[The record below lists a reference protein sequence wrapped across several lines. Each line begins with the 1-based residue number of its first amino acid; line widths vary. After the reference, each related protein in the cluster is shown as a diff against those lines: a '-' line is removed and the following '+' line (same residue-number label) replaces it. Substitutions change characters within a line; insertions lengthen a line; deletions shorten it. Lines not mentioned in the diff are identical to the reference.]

1 MPLSRR
7 TFLRSAAF
15 SSAAAVALP
24 MLTEAHL
31 AQAQRRTARKDIP
44 AGAVRIDANENPLGP
59 CAAACTSISS
69 LIPEGG
75 RYDDNLTA
83 KLTTTFAEIEGV
95 KPEYVSVYAGSSE
108 PLHYSV
114 LAFTSPARP
123 YVTADPGYEAGMRA
137 ASLKGAD
144 VIKVPLT
151 TTHAHDVKAML
162 AAAPNGGVFYIC
174 NPNNPTG
181 TTTPRADIEYLLAN
195 KPAGSI
201 LLIDEAYIHFSD
213 ATPSLDLVKADKDVI
228 VLRTFSKLYGMAG
241 VRCGLAVG
249 RPDLL
254 QKISYYGMNPM
265 PIMAVAAATSSLN
278 DPTIIAQRKKI
289 NADLRAA
296 TFEWLTANHYKFI
309 PSESNCFMID
319 TGRPGH
325 QVMAAMAA
333 QNVFIG
339 RVWPIMPNSVRITVG
354 THEDMAQFQTAF
366 KKVMN
371 GPAMALAEPALFSR
385 TGREGMLS

>member
-7 TFLRSAAF
+7 TFLRSAAL
-15 SSAAAVALP
+15 SSAAFTALP
-24 MLTEAHL
+24 FLTESQL
-31 AQAQRRTARKDIP
+31 AEAQRRMPRKAIP

-59 CAAACTSISS
+59 CAAACSSITSI
-69 LIPEGG
+69 IPEGG
-75 RYDDNLTA
+75 RYDSDLTD
-83 KLTTTFAEIEGV
+83 KLAATFAEQEGL
-95 KPEYVSVYAGSSE
+95 KPEYVAVYAGSSE

-114 LAFTSPARP
+114 LAFTSPDRP
-123 YVTADPGYEAGMRA
+123 YVTGDPGYEAGMRA
-137 ASLKGAD
+137 ASLKGAP
-144 VIKVPLT
+144 VVKVPLT
-151 TTHAHDVKAML
+151 ATHAHDTRAML
-162 AAAPNGGVFYIC
+162 AAAPKGGVFYIC

-181 TTTPRADIEYLLAN
+181 TTTPREQIEYALAN
-195 KPAGSI
+195 KPEGSI

-265 PIMAVAAATSSLN
+265 PIYAVAAATASLN
-278 DPTIIAQRKKI
+278 DPAIRAERKQI
-289 NADLRAA
+289 NSGLRRQ
-296 TFEWLTANHYKFI
+296 TFDWLSANNYKFI

-325 QVMAAMAA
+325 EVMAAMA
-333 QNVFIG
+333 QRNVYIG
-339 RVWPIMPNSVRITVG
+339 RVWPIMPTSVRITVG
-354 THEDMAQFQTAF
+354 TASDMAQFQTAF
-366 KKVMN
+366 HEVMR
-371 GPAMALAEPALFSR
+371 GPSVAAMMPVSSGHRSR
-385 TGREGMLS
+385 MLS